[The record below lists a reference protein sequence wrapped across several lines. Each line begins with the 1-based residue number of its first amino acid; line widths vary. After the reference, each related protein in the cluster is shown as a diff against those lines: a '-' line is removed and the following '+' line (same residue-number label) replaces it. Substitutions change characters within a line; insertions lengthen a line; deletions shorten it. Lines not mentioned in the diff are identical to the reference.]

1 VCGALRG
8 LDQPAHELKHLWRI
22 WCPTDLVAREAGQ
35 DVAEYGL
42 LIATIAIFVLL
53 GISAFGGQVQP
64 WFEQLA
70 ARITTVGT

>member
-1 VCGALRG
+1 MCGALRG
-8 LDQPAHELKHLWRI
+8 LAQPAHELKQPRQI
-22 WCPTDLVAREAGQ
+22 WCLTNLVAREAGQ

-53 GISAFGGQVQP
+53 GIGAFGGLVQP
-64 WFEQLA
+64 WLEQLA